1 MRGSLPRFSFIPVL
15 VAGLVGCTQFP
26 DQVAPTRA
34 AAVTVGATEMQ
45 MAVPSGMG
53 ALTVNVALGAD
64 DATRT
69 VQAVGDTKPY
79 FAEIDRIVFTVTLE
93 QQKEPITATITKSQ
107 FLNNKAVLQI
117 NNLPVGKLTIHAVAQ
132 RADGSTV
139 VEANGE
145 GTVVPDQVIGI
156 HLRCVPRPEDA
167 TGHVRIEMDCWTE
180 CGCATPKPSPTAFV
194 PTPLKIVD
202 FQSVGDPHEEGGN
215 GVKFDNYRPGTFL
228 ALTTLTGDLVLEKTQ
243 DYVPGGT
250 KWKGKTV
257 NNAVAVK
264 SDGDVFLY
272 YVYGQRARLN
282 GKAVSFQDGTPVSA
296 PNGLRIT
303 KKGTDITLSTS
314 AGDTITVRDKG
325 FYLDVFGSVSGD
337 RVVHEVKGA
346 LGTYNNGSAADAIR
360 LRNGQVTTDMQAF
373 LTDWLATPSEDLFP
387 DDEPFVPAGY
397 VYKDPAQAPAAAA
410 SPSPTPTPAPST
422 APSAAPS
429 AASNF
434 TTPPFWAP
442 PTRQ

>member
-1 MRGSLPRFSFIPVL
+1 MRGSMPRFSFIPVL

-26 DQVAPTRA
+26 DQVVPTRA

-53 ALTVNVALGAD
+53 ALTVNVSLDAAD
-64 DATRT
+64 RT

-79 FAEIDRIVFTVTLE
+79 FDEIDRIVFTVTLE
-93 QQKEPITATITKSQ
+93 NQKDPITATITKSQ
-107 FLNNKAVLQI
+107 FLDNKAVLQI
-117 NNLPVGKLTIHAVAQ
+117 NNLPVGKLTIHAVAM

-145 GTVVPDQVIGI
+145 GTVVPDQVVGI
-156 HLRCVPRPEDA
+156 HLRCVPRPEDG

-180 CGCATPKPSPTAFV
+180 CGCATPKPSPSAFV

-202 FQSVGDPHEEGGN
+202 FKSVGDPHEEGGN

-228 ALTTLTGDLVLEKTQ
+228 ALTTLTGDLVVEKTQ

-264 SDGDVFLY
+264 SDGDVFVY

-282 GKAVSFQDGTPVSA
+282 GAAVTFQDGKAISA
-296 PNGLRIT
+296 PRGLRIT
-303 KKGTDITLSTS
+303 KKGADITLSTS

-325 FYLDVFGSVSGD
+325 FYLDMFGSVSGD
-337 RVVHEVKGA
+337 RVVHEVRGA
-346 LGTYNNGSAADAIR
+346 LGTYNNGSASDAIR
-360 LRNGQVTTDMQAF
+360 LRNGQVTADMQAF

-387 DDEPFVPAGY
+387 DDEPFIPAGY
-397 VYKDPAQAPAAAA
+397 VYKDPAPAAPA
-410 SPSPTPTPAPST
+410 SPSPSPAPSAT
-422 APSAAPS
+422 PSAS
-429 AASNF
+429 SF
-434 TTPPFWAP
+434 LTTPPSWAP
-442 PTRQ
+442 PTSGQ